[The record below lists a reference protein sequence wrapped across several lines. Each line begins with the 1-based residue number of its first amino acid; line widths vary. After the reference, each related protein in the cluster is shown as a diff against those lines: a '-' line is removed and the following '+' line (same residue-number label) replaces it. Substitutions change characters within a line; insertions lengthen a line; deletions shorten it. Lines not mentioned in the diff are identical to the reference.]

1 MDKNSMN
8 KNGTNIL
15 TAIFALSILLT
26 VSLGCGI
33 LSKIREKRAAEQS
46 EREVPTF
53 PTPEK
58 AAAEDVKGGMS
69 EKTQLYITK
78 CFNPYANRVMDS
90 YQRYTSW
97 VKNEATG
104 PTGRESIVYGLY
116 DVSGDG
122 EDCIAA
128 VSQAQEMEPEL
139 PEVEQAAGQ
148 YSGALKEAIYQIRG
162 VYKYYDQE
170 DYKDDKFAIGKEA
183 HASLIAAFK
192 NFETVNKNFAVQLD
206 DLESKVNEAQLEE
219 LRGDP
224 ARKYELSIVEFN
236 VKAKKLSTY
245 VQRTVYTAMNPDEIQ
260 AMNEELETSINAMKE
275 QGKGNAS
282 MASMYFSA
290 ADDLLKASKELMRRI
305 RDKEPFD
312 SFESSQLGSAGGW
325 MVDGSPDKVIHAY
338 NQLVSRRSMLRF

>member
-1 MDKNSMN
+1 MRKNS
-8 KNGTNIL
+8 TNIL
-15 TAIFALSILLT
+15 PAIFALSILLT
-26 VSLGCGI
+26 FTLGCGI
-33 LSKIREKRAAEQS
+33 LSRIREQRVVEQT

-58 AAAEDVKGGMS
+58 PSVEDVKSGMS

-97 VKNEATG
+97 VKNEASG

-116 DVSGDG
+116 DVNGDG

-128 VSQAQEMEPEL
+128 VAEAQEMEPEL

-148 YSGALKEAIYQIRG
+148 YSAALKEAIHQIRG

-170 DYKDDKFAIGKEA
+170 DYKDDKFAKGKEA

-192 NFETVNKNFAVQLD
+192 KFEEVNKSFAEELD
-206 DLESKVNEAQLEE
+206 ELETKVNEAQLAE
-219 LRGDP
+219 LSGDP
-224 ARKYELSIVEFN
+224 SRKFEFVVVDFN
-236 VKAKKLSTY
+236 VKAKKLSSY
-245 VQRTVYTAMNPDEIQ
+245 VQRTAYASMDADQLQTMND
-260 AMNEELETSINAMKE
+260 ELESSINAMKE
-275 QGKGNAS
+275 QGKGNIS

-312 SFESSQLGSAGGW
+312 SFEKGILGTSGGW
-325 MVDGSPDKVIHAY
+325 MVNGSPDKVIWAY
-338 NQLVSRRSMLRF
+338 NQLISRRSMLRF

>member
-1 MDKNSMN
+1 MNKNSMN

-26 VSLGCGI
+26 FSLGCGV

-46 EREVPTF
+46 ERDVPAF

-58 AAAEDVKGGMS
+58 ATAEDVKGGIS

-97 VKNEATG
+97 VKNEAAG

-139 PEVEQAAGQ
+139 PEVEQTAGQ
-148 YSGALKEAIYQIRG
+148 YSAALKEAIYQIRG

-170 DYKDDKFAIGKEA
+170 DYKDDKFVKGKEA

-192 NFETVNKNFAVQLD
+192 KFEEVNKSFAAQLD
-206 DLESKVNEAQLEE
+206 DLESKVNEAQLDE

-224 ARKYELSIVEFN
+224 AKKFEFSVVDFN
-236 VKAKKLSTY
+236 VKAKKISSF
-245 VQRTVYTAMNPDEIQ
+245 VQRTPYASMNADELQ
-260 AMNEELETSINAMKE
+260 NLNDELEPAINAMKAE
-275 QGKGNAS
+275 GEGKM

-312 SFESSQLGSAGGW
+312 SFEKGILGTSGGW
-325 MVDGSPDKVIHAY
+325 MVNGSPDKVIWAY
-338 NQLVSRRSMLRF
+338 NQLISRRSMLRF

>member
-1 MDKNSMN
+1 MN
-8 KNGTNIL
+8 KNSTNIL

-26 VSLGCGI
+26 VSLGCGQ
-33 LSKIREKRAAEQS
+33 LAKLRESRAS
-46 EREVPTF
+46 DTDIDTNTYPEVPLIEGKE
-53 PTPEK
+53 PK
-58 AAAEDVKGGMS
+58 DVKGGMS

-97 VKNEATG
+97 VKNEAAG

-128 VSQAQEMEPEL
+128 VTEAQEMEPEL

-162 VYKYYDQE
+162 IYKYYDQE
-170 DYKDDKFAIGKEA
+170 DYKDDNFVKGKEA

-192 NFETVNKNFAVQLD
+192 KFEEVNKDFAEQLD
-206 DLESKVNEAQLEE
+206 GLESKVNEAQLEE

-224 ARKYELSIVEFN
+224 ARKYELSIIEFN

-245 VQRTVYTAMNPDEIQ
+245 VQRTEYTAMNPDDIQ
-260 AMNEELETSINAMKE
+260 AINEDLEASINAMKE
-275 QGKGNAS
+275 QGKSNISLAS
-282 MASMYFSA
+282 LYFSA

-305 RDKEPFD
+305 RDKKPFD
-312 SFESSQLGSAGGW
+312 SFERSQIGTSGGW
-325 MVDGSPDKVIHAY
+325 MVDGSPDKVIWAY
-338 NQLVSRRSMLRF
+338 NQLVTRRSMLRF

>member
-1 MDKNSMN
+1 MN
-8 KNGTNIL
+8 RSSTNIL
-15 TAIFALSILLT
+15 TAIFALSVLLT
-26 VSLGCGI
+26 VSPGCGQ
-33 LSKIREKRAAEQS
+33 LAKLREKRAGGS
-46 EREVPTF
+46 DVNTY
-53 PTPEK
+53 PEIPRLGGEK
-58 AAAEDVKGGMS
+58 TEDVKGGMS

-104 PTGRESIVYGLY
+104 PTGKESIVYGLY

-128 VSQAQEMEPEL
+128 VSQAQEMDPEL

-148 YSGALKEAIYQIRG
+148 YSGALKEAIYQIRS

-170 DYKDDKFAIGKEA
+170 DYKDDKFQKGKEA

-192 NFETVNKNFAVQLD
+192 KFEEVNKSFADELD
-206 DLESKVNEAQLEE
+206 NLESKVNEAQLEE

-245 VQRTVYTAMNPDEIQ
+245 VQRTDYTAMNPDEIQ
-260 AMNEELETSINAMKE
+260 AMNDEMEAAINAMKE
-275 QGKGNAS
+275 QGQSKT

-305 RDKEPFD
+305 RDKKPFD
-312 SFESSQLGSAGGW
+312 SFESRQVGTSSGW
-325 MVDGSPDKVIHAY
+325 MVNGSPDKVIWAY
-338 NQLVSRRSMLRF
+338 NQLISRRSMLRF